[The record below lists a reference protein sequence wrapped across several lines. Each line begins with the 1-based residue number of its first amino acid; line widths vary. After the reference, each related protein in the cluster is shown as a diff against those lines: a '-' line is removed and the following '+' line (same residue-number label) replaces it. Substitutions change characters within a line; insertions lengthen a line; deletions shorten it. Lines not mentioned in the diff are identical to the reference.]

1 MAIITSDGLR
11 FLFCV
16 VPTVLFA
23 ICFSR
28 CLSTPTL
35 VLCIIVSYCILLCPI
50 VYYCVLLCTIMYYS
64 VHVLFYFQMRES
76 KPLIYI
82 CLYSNPIR
90 WSELRRPLSPTFTL
104 AFAPALLTPLDP
116 TRPHSS
122 ALFLY
127 SLLTVSALTP
137 RCAPRGLRGGCPPLP
152 LLCPQPNIEASAC
165 RKHRLLL
172 MLATWLCRL
181 MCNSLNSM
189 TVVSF

>member
-1 MAIITSDGLR
+1 MLVHTY
-11 FLFCV
+11 
-16 VPTVLFA
+16 
-23 ICFSR
+23 
-28 CLSTPTL
+28 LS
-35 VLCIIVSYCILLCPI
+35 I
-50 VYYCVLLCTIMYYS
+50 VYYCVLLYPTVSYCVLLCTIVYYY
-64 VHVLFYFQMRES
+64 VLQCPCTLLFSDEGIKAADIYMSIFQPDSLVR
-76 KPLIYI
+76 
-82 CLYSNPIR
+82 
-90 WSELRRPLSPTFTL
+90 
-104 AFAPALLTPLDP
+104 APAASQPHFHFGFRSSPINP

-152 LLCPQPNIEASAC
+152 LLCPQPNNIEASAC

-181 MCNSLNSM
+181 MCNSSNSM